1 MSYKYY
7 VLNYSSFKAVN
18 EIPVVFKLVASN
30 EIDGWYRNITD
41 YSLKMS
47 DITTEIT
54 EDEANELIKLAEQNP
69 ITITYLSNNE
79 RVYQCVNNIIGSTRY
94 FPELNV
100 TIDGVKTILN
110 LFHVV
115 FVSDYTVAVPESFK
129 SHQSIR
135 NNPDYVWSATQ
146 SVTVSLTT
154 YLKEQIKARYAFIPR
169 PRNGL
174 SNVVLD
180 SYLPR
185 YLYTSSDM
193 TISHDIIKELPRTA
207 VAISP
212 LTAHLLQVKQI
223 PINQLIRILGYTEKQ
238 IKRLLS
244 SVKSKDYKLVFAGVG
259 GTGINTIMWLY
270 NLCEMTNTVNLF
282 KQVFIYEK
290 ETVELSNIFRFPLL
304 PFRTAK
310 ALRVYKTDLIYP
322 YATKL
327 SRNELEIN
335 YSYIGNDNYPYKIYE
350 AKYNS
355 EGTYTHTVRPKVIIY
370 GAPSLEDRNSL
381 SKAGSFISATHADT
395 SCTLYLNPHQDE
407 GIQVESY
414 GMIQLNNFFMNQ
426 LMMTI
431 KFLEFLDSDPDL
443 SEQDKHIHTSAF
455 DGTTVG
461 QTDRVYNFQIAPES
475 VMLTDQEAAAQF

>member
-18 EIPVVFKLVASN
+18 EIPVVFRLADYH
-30 EIDGWYRNITD
+30 EIDNCYRDVTD
-41 YSLKMS
+41 YILKMS

-54 EDEANELIKLAEQNP
+54 KAEADELIALIEQNP
-69 ITITYLSNNE
+69 ITITYVSNNE
-79 RVYQCVNNIIGSTRY
+79 KIYQCVNNLISSTSL
-94 FPELNV
+94 FPTLNV
-100 TIDGVKTILN
+100 TIDGAKTSLN
-110 LFHVV
+110 LFTIL
-115 FVSDYTVAVPESFK
+115 FTTEYTVTIPEIFK
-129 SHQSIR
+129 SQQYIR

-185 YLYTSSDM
+185 YLYTSSNM

-238 IKRLLS
+238 IKQLLS
-244 SVKSKDYKLVFAGVG
+244 SIKSKDLKLVFAGVG

-304 PFRTAK
+304 PFRTTTD
-310 ALRVYKTDLIYP
+310 LRVYKTDLIYP
-322 YATKL
+322 YAAKL

-335 YSYIGNDNYPYKIYE
+335 YSYIGNGYYPYKIYE
-350 AKYNS
+350 TKYNDGGS
-355 EGTYTHTVRPKVIIY
+355 YTHTARPKVIVY

-431 KFLEFLDSDPDL
+431 KFLEFINSDPDL